1 MAILKILMVCEFFN
15 PELGFQENLL
25 LKYYRK
31 MGHEVTIVTST
42 YLSVFDYYAGRHDK
56 RAPASTQSH
65 LGAKIIRLPFRYNL
79 INKLKSY
86 RDFAQT
92 IAAESPDLIFV
103 HDVTP
108 DFPAMARYV
117 KSRPHVRMIMDCH
130 ADHSNSGKS
139 WLSLKLLHGVVR
151 RRFLNAARPYLSK
164 IFPIVPASFTFLH
177 EVYGVPMAEM
187 ELLPLG
193 ADMDLIR
200 SVQNENPRAAVRAR
214 YGIKDTDFVIVTGGK
229 LERRKRLEL
238 LAAAVRDS
246 GSGDIHVLAA
256 GAFPPDDADY
266 RGIVETAAGASLGQV
281 HFAGWLGSEDM
292 FRHMAAADMAV
303 FPASQSVLWL
313 QALASGLPLLVGDT
327 GGQDVSYANQNGGI
341 IIIQAADISAQTI
354 KSHILALRA
363 DQPRLRAMSAAA
375 RATADEMLDWNVL
388 AGKTLRFNAG

>member
-25 LKYYRK
+25 LKYFRK

-151 RRFLNAARPYLSK
+151 RYFLDAARPHLSK
-164 IFPIVPASFTFLH
+164 IFPIVPASFTFLN

-193 ADMDLIR
+193 ADLDLIHA
-200 SVQNENPRAAVRAR
+200 VQAENPRAAIRKR
-214 YGIKDTDFVIVTGGK
+214 YGIKETDFVIVTGGK
-229 LERRKRLEL
+229 LERRKKLEF
-238 LAAAVRDS
+238 LAKAVCDS
-246 GSGDIHVLAA
+246 GYKDVHVLAA
-256 GAFPPDDADY
+256 GTFPPDDSGY
-266 RGIVETAAGASLGQV
+266 RAIVEEAAGSSLSQI
-281 HFAGWLGSEDM
+281 HFAGWLGAEDM
-292 FRHMAAADMAV
+292 FRHMAAADIAI

-327 GGQDVSYANQNGGI
+327 GGQDVSYVNLHDNI
-341 IIIQAADISAQTI
+341 IIMKAKDISAQTI
-354 KSHILALRA
+354 LSHIQSLYA
-363 DQPRLRAMSAAA
+363 DRPRLKVMGEGAK
-375 RATADEMLDWNVL
+375 ATAREMLDWNTL
-388 AGKTLRFNAG
+388 AQKTLRFNLK